1 MLKITHNPSRKVH
14 ILFLVVFLFSS
25 CVSTKYSKE
34 SEIYELYTGY
44 THLRYFLVLDKIDK
58 TFTFCSDNYAICGY
72 YKTSANNDTLFF
84 SRNCI
89 IGSLEV
95 KAKDTCCV
103 GTSVFIRRNNYLEDI
118 SVDYYHLQVD
128 NHKELL
134 PSCPSKL
141 YKVKVSEIKQEK
153 EYLRYWPG
161 PVR

>member
-1 MLKITHNPSRKVH
+1 MFTNQKRLIFFICCSLLISCTTVSHCVE
-14 ILFLVVFLFSS
+14 SS
-25 CVSTKYSKE
+25 
-34 SEIYELYTGY
+34 IYEFYTGY

-103 GTSVFIRRNNYLEDI
+103 GTSVFIRRDNYLEDI
-118 SVDYYHLQVD
+118 SVDYFHLSVD